1 MDEYVTHAEYDQ
13 RIARIDDENTR
24 QNKRLDKL
32 EEIMESIHKLTASV
46 ERIAV
51 QIEQMQ
57 REIQR
62 QGDRIESIEQEP
74 ADKWKAAGKTVLTV
88 LLTAA
93 VTYFLSK

>member
-1 MDEYVTHAEYDQ
+1 MEEFVSKAEYDQ

-24 QNKRLDKL
+24 QNKRIDKL
-32 EEIMESIHKLTASV
+32 EDIMDSIHKLTASV
-46 ERIAV
+46 ERIAI

-57 REIQR
+57 KEIQR
-62 QGDRIESIEQEP
+62 QGERIETIEQEP

-93 VTYFLSK
+93 VTYFISK